1 MGKDQW
7 RIADE
12 VRGAKLGDARLSRRL
27 EILAETMTKD
37 PGRSFPEACGE
48 DDSALEAVYR
58 FLSNE
63 AVTPEAVLEPHYRA
77 TTERMSAVPE
87 VLIVHDTTEFT
98 FSGEREGMGRVQKY
112 LKGFMGHFALAV
124 SADGRRE
131 AMGVVGLLPVFRPW
145 KRVTEHWRKRYHST
159 EKESLRWGK
168 LIDQTDQRTGQ
179 STSAIHVMDREA
191 DSYEI
196 LSDLIEHKRRFVIR
210 ARTDLRK
217 TTEGVRL
224 ANVTEGLVAT
234 ATREVWLSER
244 KPSTGKK
251 TRRRAYRPERTA
263 KLDIRARSIEI
274 GGPDRD
280 RSARKLSMNVVH
292 VTETQPPEGQDPVD
306 WMLYTTEPVGSAAE
320 VLKVVDHYTGRWV
333 IEEYFKALKTGCAY
347 EKRQLGTSHALL
359 NALSLFV
366 PIAWTLLLLRQ
377 QSRRDPSAE
386 DGSPSALSHRQ
397 VQVLR
402 AVLRRPLPPRPS
414 GRDLLLAVA
423 ALGGHIK
430 NNGDPGWLVLG
441 RGFQRLLEYE
451 VGWNAATSDQS

>member
-1 MGKDQW
+1 MGTDQW

-12 VRGAKLGDARLSRRL
+12 VREAKLGDTRLSRRL
-27 EILAETMTKD
+27 EILAETMAKD
-37 PGRSFPEACGE
+37 PARSFPDACGE
-48 DDSALEAVYR
+48 NDSALEATYR
-58 FLSNE
+58 FLRNE
-63 AVTPEAVLEPHYRA
+63 AVTPAGILEPHYRA
-77 TTERMSAVPE
+77 TIERVRAVPE
-87 VLIVHDTTEFT
+87 VLVVHDTTEFT
-98 FSGEREGMGRVQKY
+98 FSGEREGLGRVQKY
-112 LKGFMGHFALAV
+112 LKGFMGHFALTV

-131 AMGVVGLLPVFRPW
+131 AMGVIGLLPVFRPW
-145 KRVTEHWRKRYHST
+145 KRVNEHWRKRYRSPD
-159 EKESLRWGK
+159 KEPLRWGK
-168 LIDQTDQRTGQ
+168 LVDETEQRIGK
-179 STSAIHVMDREA
+179 STSPIHVMDREA

-196 LSDLIEHKRRFVIR
+196 LSNLIECKRRFVIR

-217 TTEGVRL
+217 TVEGVRL
-224 ANVTEGLVAT
+224 ANITDGLVAT

-244 KPSTGKK
+244 RPSTAKK
-251 TRRRAYRPERTA
+251 TRKRAYRPERLAT
-263 KLDIRARSIEI
+263 LDIRARSIEI

-280 RSARKLSMNVVH
+280 RSALRLSLNVVH
-292 VTETQPPEGQDPVD
+292 VVETHVPEGQDPVD
-306 WMLYTTEPVGSAAE
+306 WMLYPTEPIGSATE
-320 VLKVVDHYTGRWV
+320 VLKIVDHYRGRWV

-347 EKRQLGTSHALL
+347 EKRQLSTSHALL

-377 QSRRDPSAE
+377 QSRRDPSID
-386 DGSPSALSHRQ
+386 DGSPSALSERQ

-414 GRDLLLAVA
+414 SRDLLLAVA

-451 VGWNAATSDQS
+451 VGWSAATSDQS

>member
-1 MGKDQW
+1 MGKQQW

-12 VRGAKLGDARLSRRL
+12 VRDAKLGDTRLSRRL
-27 EILAETMTKD
+27 EILAETMAKD
-37 PGRSFPEACGE
+37 PARSFPDACGE

-63 AVTPEAVLEPHYRA
+63 AVTPGRMLEPHYRA
-77 TTERMSAVPE
+77 TIERISAAPE
-87 VLIVHDTTEFT
+87 VLVVHDTTEFT
-98 FSGEREGMGRVQKY
+98 FSGEREGLGRVQQH

-131 AMGVVGLLPVFRPW
+131 AMGVIGLLPVFRPW
-145 KRVTEHWRKRYHST
+145 KRVTEHWRKRYGSP

-168 LIDQTDQRTGQ
+168 LIDETDQRIGK
-179 STSAIHVMDREA
+179 STSPIHVMDREA

-196 LSDLIEHKRRFVIR
+196 LSDLIERKHRFVIR

-224 ANVTEGLVAT
+224 ANVTDGLVAT
-234 ATREVWLSER
+234 ARREVRLSER
-244 KPSTGKK
+244 KPSTAKK
-251 TRRRAYRPERTA
+251 TRKRAYRPERLA
-263 KLDIRARSIEI
+263 KLDIRARSVEI

-280 RSARKLSMNVVH
+280 RSARRLSLNVVH
-292 VTETQPPEGQDPVD
+292 VTETQPPEGQDAVD
-306 WMLYTTEPVGSAAE
+306 WMLYTTEPIESEAE
-320 VLKVVDHYTGRWV
+320 VLKIVDHYSGRWV

-359 NALSLFV
+359 NALSLFI

-377 QSRRDPSAE
+377 QSRRDPALE
-386 DGSPSALSHRQ
+386 DGSPSALSERQ
-397 VQVLR
+397 VLVLR

-430 NNGDPGWLVLG
+430 NNGDPGWHVLG
-441 RGFQRLLEYE
+441 RGFQRLLQYE
-451 VGWNAATSDQS
+451 VGWSAATYDQS